1 MKRGL
6 LVALLC
12 SIVWARAI
20 EAKALDIPAGDL
32 WIALEML
39 AKQTGA
45 EIVYQIDQ
53 VRGLHTKGVSGDRS
67 AEEAARRL
75 IEGTPLV
82 LRADSSGAMLIALPS
97 AQHPS
102 GSARELRPA
111 TDEPRKEG
119 SPQSSSRLAAGA
131 IPPATPSEPPKLQ
144 EVVVTGTLIRGVAPV
159 GTNLITVGS
168 DTVAATG
175 ASASGEL
182 LQMAIPQ
189 L

>member
-20 EAKALDIPAGDL
+20 EAKELDIPAGDL
-32 WIALEML
+32 WIALETL

-45 EIVYQIDQ
+45 EIVYQIEQ
-53 VRGLHTKGVSGDRS
+53 VRGLRTKGVSGNLS

-82 LRADSSGAMLIALPS
+82 LRVDSSGAMLIALPS

-102 GSARELRPA
+102 GSARELGPA
-111 TDEPRKEG
+111 SDEPRKEG
-119 SPQSSSRLAAGA
+119 PPQSSSRLAAAGA
-131 IPPATPSEPPKLQ
+131 STDTPAATANEPP
-144 EVVVTGTLIRGVAPV
+144 
-159 GTNLITVGS
+159 
-168 DTVAATG
+168 
-175 ASASGEL
+175 
-182 LQMAIPQ
+182 
-189 L
+189 